1 MPGGCSPPTLRRVW
15 QRWGWRA
22 DVVLAVTLTAVG
34 QWELWAGG
42 EVPDGQPLRHRAV
55 AAVCVATCTAAVA
68 VRRSRPVQAT
78 LVAAAAVVL
87 AALTVTAVDLVAVV
101 LAQLV
106 LVYSSAMLR
115 DLRIGL
121 LATAAT
127 TASSI
132 PAAQDAGDVAFFG
145 ALCVAALVA
154 GTIVRRQRL
163 LATQLAAA
171 NALLGEERTLTR
183 QLATE
188 AERGRI
194 ARDMHDVL
202 AHSLGVVVVQAEAA
216 QDALDR
222 DPAVV
227 CAALDAIAGTSRESL
242 TEVRRVL
249 GGLRTPT
256 AGPPSLEGLPSL
268 LDAYRSAGVDV
279 ELRVTGRPV
288 TVDAEVGATAY
299 LIAREALTNVLRHAA
314 GAPAVLE
321 ISYDDDELAVEV
333 RDRGPGLD
341 GSRRDSEH
349 TGHGLLGIRERA
361 ARVRGRVECG
371 DATGGGFRVLATLP
385 TNGSGR

>member
-1 MPGGCSPPTLRRVW
+1 VW

-68 VRRSRPVQAT
+68 ARRSRPVQAT

-121 LATAAT
+121 LAAAAT
-127 TASSI
+127 AASSI

-171 NALLGEERTLTR
+171 NALLGEERSLTR

-216 QDALDR
+216 QDAFDR

-227 CAALDAIAGTSRESL
+227 RAALDAIAGTSRESL

-256 AGPPSLEGLPSL
+256 PGPPSLEGLPSL